1 MTLLQYIKKPLIY
14 LNDND
19 LLCKIT
25 KKSSE
30 QKKTA
35 AAKTKTLNV
44 DMENKSVEAY
54 RKNNKQLEEMANI
67 FHGGVV
73 KKN

>member
-1 MTLLQYIKKPLIY
+1 MIMICSA
-14 LNDND
+14 NGR
-19 LLCKIT
+19 T
-25 KKSSE
+25 KT
-30 QKKTA
+30 TA

-54 RKNNKQLEEMANI
+54 RKNNIQLEEMANI

-73 KKN
+73 KKKN